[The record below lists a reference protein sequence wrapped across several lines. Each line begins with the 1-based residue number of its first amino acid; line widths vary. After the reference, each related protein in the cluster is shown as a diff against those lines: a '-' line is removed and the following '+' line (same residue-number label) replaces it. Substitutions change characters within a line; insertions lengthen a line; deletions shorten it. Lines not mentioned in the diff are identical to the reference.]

1 MKALITTI
9 PFGDKDRLPLEL
21 LESSNVDYLINPLGK
36 KLKEDDPALPHGYVF
51 TIAMDRPVEI

>member
-1 MKALITTI
+1 MFI
-9 PFGDKDRLPLEL
+9 PLL
-21 LESSNVDYLINPLGK
+21 LEHKKLTNK